1 MAPAAVWWEY
11 RVLLVKNPDV
21 GVLEKRLVEYG
32 RAGWELVE
40 IVSTVKTWVNLSG
53 NDLVV
58 VFKRPT
64 DQPADLDYEPTFG
77 EIDPATGLAYP

>member
-1 MAPAAVWWEY
+1 MASAAVRWEY
-11 RVLLVKNPDV
+11 RVLVVKNPDV
-21 GVLEKRLVEYG
+21 GVLEKVLAEYG

-40 IVSTVKTWVNLSG
+40 IVSTVKTWMNMTG

-64 DQPADLDYEPTFG
+64 NEPPDLEFEPAFRA
-77 EIDPATGLAYP
+77 IDPATGLEYQ